1 MQAFAYCAPR
11 QEIVDTLIKPLNPD
25 AVVLNNRL
33 YYPFQEGYV
42 DATSGEYDE
51 VDIAKAKEVLE
62 AAGWTLQGDVYTKG
76 DLKTEFSIGH
86 IDPNPRRTNT
96 VQLTIS
102 SCAEAGMKITDAPSA
117 TFFDDGT
124 GELDSGNFDV
134 ALFAW
139 TGSPL
144 VSGSTSTFIPDGRQQ
159 QGQVGQRPDH
169 RRSSP
174 RPTPSSTRRPRLDTV
189 NEIDAIVW
197 DDLATIPLFQFADLV
212 ANSDKVPNVVANPT
226 QQDITWNAPQWSLA
240 AS

>member
-1 MQAFAYCAPR
+1 M
-11 QEIVDTLIKPLNPD
+11 
-25 AVVLNNRL
+25 
-33 YYPFQEGYV
+33 
-42 DATSGEYDE
+42 
-51 VDIAKAKEVLE
+51 LE

-76 DLKTEFSIGH
+76 DLRTEFSIGH

-102 SCAEAGMKITDAPSA
+102 SCAEAGLKITDAPSA

-144 VSGSTSTFIPDGRQQ
+144 ISGSTSTFIPDGGNNKGKWVNDQTDRALRH
-159 QGQVGQRPDH
+159 GQRRA
-169 RRSSP
+169 RR
-174 RPTPSSTRRPRLDTV
+174 RRPRSTRV

-212 ANSDKVPNVVANPT
+212 ANSDKVQNVVANPT
-226 QQDITWNAPQWSLA
+226 QQDITWNAPKWSLA
-240 AS
+240 SS

>member
-1 MQAFAYCAPR
+1 M
-11 QEIVDTLIKPLNPD
+11 
-25 AVVLNNRL
+25 
-33 YYPFQEGYV
+33 
-42 DATSGEYDE
+42 
-51 VDIAKAKEVLE
+51 LE

-102 SCAEAGMKITDAPSA
+102 SCAEAGLKITDAPSA

-144 VSGSTSTFIPDGRQQ
+144 ISGSTSTFIPDGGNNKGKWVNDQTTDALRH
-159 QGQVGQRPDH
+159 GQRRARPGGQGRH
-169 RRSSP
+169 ASTRS
-174 RPTPSSTRRPRLDTV
+174 TPSSGTTSPPSRCSSSPTSSPTATRSRTSSPTRRSRTSPGTPPSGHWRRPDQASSSVTTV
-189 NEIDAIVW
+189 TV
-197 DDLATIPLFQFADLV
+197 Q
-212 ANSDKVPNVVANPT
+212 
-226 QQDITWNAPQWSLA
+226 
-240 AS
+240 

>member
-1 MQAFAYCAPR
+1 M
-11 QEIVDTLIKPLNPD
+11 
-25 AVVLNNRL
+25 
-33 YYPFQEGYV
+33 
-42 DATSGEYDE
+42 
-51 VDIAKAKEVLE
+51 LE

-102 SCAEAGMKITDAPSA
+102 SCAEAGLKITDAPSA

-144 VSGSTSTFIPDGRQQ
+144 ISGSTSTFTPMAATTRASGSTTRS
-159 QGQVGQRPDH
+159 

-174 RPTPSSTRRPRLDTV
+174 RPTPSSTRRPRST
-189 NEIDAIVW
+189 A
-197 DDLATIPLFQFADLV
+197 
-212 ANSDKVPNVVANPT
+212 
-226 QQDITWNAPQWSLA
+226 
-240 AS
+240 